1 MLADF
6 RNVKKVY
13 YNGSYLDSV
22 YYGNEL
28 IWETYKAME
37 DVFKRSEVDLTE
49 LDEQVWDGDFYASH
63 DGYGAHISSSGLRSL
78 LPQISA
84 IPAYVSINDW
94 FVVVRTEDFTFA
106 RRIFNFNKYLPL
118 SYLERIF
125 GLPFPFGTT
134 YIKDD
139 LKNHKISLWF
149 RKEKLDNS

>member
-22 YYGNEL
+22 YYGNDL
-28 IWETYKAME
+28 IWETLKAME

-49 LDEQVWDGDFYASH
+49 LDEQVWDGDFYALH
-63 DGYGAHISSSGLRSL
+63 DEYGSYLIFSGKVRNL
-78 LPQISA
+78 LKGLDYL
-84 IPAYVSINDW
+84 AYISINDW
-94 FVVVRTEDFTFA
+94 VIVVRPENVK
-106 RRIFNFNKYLPL
+106 RIGLNYNFIKGLPV

>member
-63 DGYGAHISSSGLRSL
+63 DGYGTYISSSGLRSL
-78 LPQISA
+78 LSQISA

-125 GLPFPFGTT
+125 GLPFPLGTI
-134 YIKDD
+134 YIGNDE
-139 LKNHKISLWF
+139 LKNHQISLWF
-149 RKEKLDNS
+149 KKEV